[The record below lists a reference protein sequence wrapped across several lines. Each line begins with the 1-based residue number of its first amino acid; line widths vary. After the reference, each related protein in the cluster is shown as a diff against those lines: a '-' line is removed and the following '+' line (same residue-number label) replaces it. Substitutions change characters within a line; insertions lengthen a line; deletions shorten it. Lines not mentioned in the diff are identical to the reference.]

1 MQRAAESLSYAPKG
15 VSVRF
20 LRRPLFWIGLLIS
33 LGALFLAF
41 RGLRVSEVADGLAE
55 ANYFLV
61 ATSLG
66 VQLVVIYLKAI
77 RWSLLFRPLSAPR
90 MGTLIGTMN
99 LGYLI
104 NNVLPLRVG
113 ELVRA
118 YVAGEVEGISKTRV
132 LVTVGAERLLDTLTV
147 VAFLAILLPFVDV
160 PQWAARPAF
169 ILGLALV
176 LVTLGLV
183 AIARRRDRA
192 SALLGW
198 GVRLVPERFRERAL
212 GIGETVLDGLSIFA
226 RPWLGLLLVA
236 WSLVVWMLAVLFYY
250 LVMLAFDLDVPFS
263 AAIFVMSATA
273 LGMVIPSSPGYIG
286 VFHAITIESL
296 VGVFGVARS
305 DAQSYALVQHA
316 SSYVLT
322 TALGLAY
329 IWRAG
334 LSWGAVRVSMGS
346 APGVGEVA
354 GGPSDATHRLPG

>member
-1 MQRAAESLSYAPKG
+1 MQRAAETLSYPARG
-15 VSVRF
+15 VRMRF
-20 LRRPLFWIGLLIS
+20 LRRPLFWVGLLIS

-41 RGLRVSEVADGLAE
+41 RGLRVNEVADALAG

-61 ATSLG
+61 AASLA
-66 VQLVVIYLKAI
+66 VQLLVIYLKGI
-77 RWSLLFRPLSAPR
+77 RWSLLFRPLPAPR
-90 MGTLIGTMN
+90 LGTLIGTMN
-99 LGYLI
+99 LGYLV

-118 YVAGEVEGISKTRV
+118 YVAGEVEGIRKTRV

-176 LVTLGLV
+176 LVTLILV
-183 AIARRRDRA
+183 AVARRRDRA
-192 SALLGW
+192 GALLGW
-198 GVRLVPERFRERAL
+198 GMRVVPERFRERAL
-212 GIGETVLDGLSIFA
+212 GIGETLLDGLSIFA
-226 RPWLGLLLVA
+226 RPWLGLLLVG
-236 WSLVVWMLAVLFYY
+236 WSVVIWLLAVLFHY

-263 AAIFVMSATA
+263 AAIFVMAATA

-296 VGVFGVARS
+296 VGVFGVGRS

-322 TALGLAY
+322 TALGLGY

-334 LSWGAVRVSMGS
+334 LSWGAVRVSMAS
-346 APGVGEVA
+346 APAVGEATV
-354 GGPSDATHRLPG
+354 GPADAEQPLLE

>member
-1 MQRAAESLSYAPKG
+1 MELLK
-15 VSVRF
+15 
-20 LRRPLFWIGLLIS
+20 RPLFWVGLLIS

-41 RGLRVSEVADGLAE
+41 RGLRVSEVTDALAE
-55 ANYFLV
+55 ANYLLV
-61 ATSLG
+61 AASLA
-66 VQLVVIYLKAI
+66 VQLVVIYLKAV
-77 RWSLLFRPLSAPR
+77 RWSLLFRPLRGPR
-90 MGTLIGTMN
+90 MGTLVGTMN

-104 NNVLPLRVG
+104 NNVFPLRVG
-113 ELVRA
+113 EFVRA
-118 YVAGEVEGISKTRV
+118 YVAGEVEKISKTRV

-147 VAFLAILLPFVDV
+147 VAFMAILLPFVDV

-176 LVTLGLV
+176 LVTIGLAV
-183 AIARRRDRA
+183 MARRRDRA

-198 GVRLVPERFRERAL
+198 GVRLAPERFRERAL
-212 GIGETVLDGLSIFA
+212 GIGETLLDGLSIFA

-236 WSLVVWMLAVLFYY
+236 WSLVIWVLAVLFYY
-250 LVMLAFDLDVPFS
+250 LVMLAFGLDVPFS

-286 VFHAITIESL
+286 VFHAIAIESL

-322 TALGLAY
+322 TALGLGY

-346 APGVGEVA
+346 APAVEEA
-354 GGPSDATHRLPG
+354 TGGPADADSRLTG